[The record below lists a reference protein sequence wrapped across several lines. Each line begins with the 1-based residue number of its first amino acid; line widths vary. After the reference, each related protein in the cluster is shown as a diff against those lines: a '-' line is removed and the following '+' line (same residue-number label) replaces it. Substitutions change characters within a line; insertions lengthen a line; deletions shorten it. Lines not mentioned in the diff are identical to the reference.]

1 MNWLVKKMFN
11 LELPKHIMDKIEENS
26 KEMKLSPR
34 EKTAAIEKLKE
45 VYNNSVI
52 TPGEAIGV
60 VTAESFGEPSTQM
73 TLNVF
78 HFAGVAE
85 MNVTVGLPRLIEIFD
100 ARKTPSTPKMEIYL
114 KSKYSKNAR
123 MVKDIATK
131 IKESNLE
138 DVSSS
143 ISINVAKNTVE
154 VEIDRKK
161 MKELEIKQESVSQ
174 KIIAAFKNVDLKEDK
189 GILIIKPKSQEGV
202 DLIEVYKLKEKL
214 KKTHVAGLKGVK
226 QVLPVK
232 EEEEYIIH
240 CAGSNLKEAL
250 DMEEVD
256 GARTTT
262 NQIFEIAEVLG
273 IEAARNAIIKE
284 AYKVIRDQGLEID
297 IRHIMFLADI
307 MTRTGVIKGITR
319 GGISGEKESVLAR
332 ASFETPMKHIINAS
346 LVGERDQ
353 LNSVVENVILNQP
366 IPLGTGLP
374 GLITKVKENE

>member
-1 MNWLVKKMFN
+1 
-11 LELPKHIMDKIEENS
+11 
-26 KEMKLSPR
+26 
-34 EKTAAIEKLKE
+34 
-45 VYNNSVI
+45 
-52 TPGEAIGV
+52 
-60 VTAESFGEPSTQM
+60 
-73 TLNVF
+73 
-78 HFAGVAE
+78 
-85 MNVTVGLPRLIEIFD
+85 
-100 ARKTPSTPKMEIYL
+100 
-114 KSKYSKNAR
+114 
-123 MVKDIATK
+123 
-131 IKESNLE
+131 
-138 DVSSS
+138 
-143 ISINVAKNTVE
+143 
-154 VEIDRKK
+154 

-174 KIIAAFKNVDLKEDK
+174 KIIATFKAVDLKEDK
-189 GILIIKPKSQEGV
+189 GILIIKPKSQEGI

-232 EEEEYIIH
+232 EDEDYIIH

-346 LVGERDQ
+346 LVGEKDH
-353 LNSVVENVILNQP
+353 LNNVV
-366 IPLGTGLP
+366 
-374 GLITKVKENE
+374 

>member
-1 MNWLVKKMFN
+1 MFEM
-11 LELPKHIMDKIEENS
+11 ELPKHIMDE
-26 KEMKLSPR
+26 
-34 EKTAAIEKLKE
+34 IEKYAKE
-45 VYNNSVI
+45 LNLTNKQKLDSIEKIKKVYNESLI

-60 VTAESFGEPSTQM
+60 VTAESIGEPSTQM

-100 ARKTPSTPKMEIYL
+100 ARKVPSTPKMEIYI
-114 KSKYSKNAR
+114 KQKYAKTAQ

-131 IKESNLE
+131 IKEANLE

-273 IEAARNAIIKE
+273 IEAARNAIIRE

-346 LVGERDQ
+346 LIGERDQ

-374 GLITKVKENE
+374 GLITKVKEKENE

>member
-1 MNWLVKKMFN
+1 MFEM
-11 LELPKHIMDKIEENS
+11 ELPKHIMDE
-26 KEMKLSPR
+26 
-34 EKTAAIEKLKE
+34 IEKYAKE
-45 VYNNSVI
+45 LNLTNKQKLDSIEKIKKVYNESLI

-60 VTAESFGEPSTQM
+60 VTAESIGEPSTQM

-100 ARKTPSTPKMEIYL
+100 ARKVPSTPKMEIYI
-114 KSKYSKNAR
+114 KQKYAKTAQ
-123 MVKDIATK
+123 MDKDIATK
-131 IKESNLE
+131 IKEANLE

-143 ISINVAKNTVE
+143 ISINVA
-154 VEIDRKK
+154 R
-161 MKELEIKQESVSQ
+161 
-174 KIIAAFKNVDLKEDK
+174 
-189 GILIIKPKSQEGV
+189 
-202 DLIEVYKLKEKL
+202 
-214 KKTHVAGLKGVK
+214 LKGVK

-273 IEAARNAIIKE
+273 IEAARNAIIRE

-346 LVGERDQ
+346 LIGERDQ

-374 GLITKVKENE
+374 GLITKVKEKKNE

>member
-1 MNWLVKKMFN
+1 MFEM
-11 LELPKHIMDKIEENS
+11 ELPKHIMDE
-26 KEMKLSPR
+26 
-34 EKTAAIEKLKE
+34 IEKYAKE
-45 VYNNSVI
+45 LNLTNKQKLDSIEKIKKVYNESLI

-60 VTAESFGEPSTQM
+60 VTAESIGEPSTQM
-73 TLNVF
+73 PLNVF

-100 ARKTPSTPKMEIYL
+100 ARKVPSTPKMEIYV
-114 KSKYSKNAR
+114 KQKYAKTAQ

-131 IKESNLE
+131 IKEANLE
-138 DVSSS
+138 DVSSG

-154 VEIDRKK
+154 VELDRKK

-174 KIIAAFKNVDLKEDK
+174 KIIAAFKTVDLKEDK
-189 GILIIKPKSQEGV
+189 GILIIKPKSQEGI

-232 EEEEYIIH
+232 EDEDYIIH

-273 IEAARNAIIKE
+273 IEAARNAIIRE

-297 IRHIMFLADI
+297 I
-307 MTRTGVIKGITR
+307 
-319 GGISGEKESVLAR
+319 
-332 ASFETPMKHIINAS
+332 KHIINAS
-346 LVGERDQ
+346 LIGERDQ

-374 GLITKVKENE
+374 GLITKVKEKENE